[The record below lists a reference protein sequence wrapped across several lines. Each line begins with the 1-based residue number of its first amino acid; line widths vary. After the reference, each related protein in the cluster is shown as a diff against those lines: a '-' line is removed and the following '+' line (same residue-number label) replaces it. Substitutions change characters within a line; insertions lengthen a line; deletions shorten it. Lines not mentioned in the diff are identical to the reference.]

1 LLIGLYLSFFD
12 KKDLNNGIDW
22 FIPCA
27 MNANQIL
34 INVFSIVFGS
44 VFFVIFYKKI
54 RSWRLTSPKD
64 TPASADAK
72 LPNPRLKRIQDCGY
86 LLSIASLAA
95 AVLGALGTLLL
106 ISILIHDGT
115 ILNLPQHRLPED
127 AMMIAFVLT
136 ITLLAW
142 FCHKLFQQYA
152 CGNLFT
158 EKVVYYLYKI
168 GCLYVLVA
176 LEKQHLEQHFQF
188 LTTSYPLLQMF
199 PGLFIIF
206 ISWIMDEGRK
216 IQEEQEL
223 TV

>member
-1 LLIGLYLSFFD
+1 
-12 KKDLNNGIDW
+12 
-22 FIPCA
+22 

-34 INVFSIVFGS
+34 IDIFSIVFGS
-44 VFFVIFYKKI
+44 VFFVIIYKKI
-54 RSWRLTSPKD
+54 RSWRSTSPKD
-64 TPASADAK
+64 TLASANVK
-72 LPNPRLKRIQDCGY
+72 LPSPRLKRIQECGY
-86 LLSIASLAA
+86 LLSISSLTA

-106 ISILIHDGT
+106 ILILIHDGT
-115 ILNLPQHRLPED
+115 IFNLPQHRLPED
-127 AMMIAFVLT
+127 AVMIAFVLT
-136 ITLLAW
+136 LTLVAW

-152 CGNLFT
+152 LGNLFT
-158 EKVVYYLYKI
+158 KEVVYYLYKI
-168 GCLYVLVA
+168 GCLYALVA

-188 LTTSYPLLQMF
+188 LTASSPLLQMF